1 MNTQACI
8 SKVLLL
14 TCLLGFPFS
23 APAQTDATKP
33 GQSASEASDKVRQAE
48 LLETERR
55 AFVIASLT
63 SLAEEARTYPDL
75 AVRARV
81 LARVAETLWVSD
93 SSSSRSLFR
102 RGWAAAKQADAKKP
116 SDNRKGKP
124 PPIVTALRRISGSD
138 LRMEVISLAAR
149 LDRLLGEEFLAK
161 LKDEKTVEA
170 KQSGS
175 DAASNDGWSVSEQMT
190 KRS

>member
-48 LLETERR
+48 LLQAERR

-81 LARVAETLWVSD
+81 LARVVSARVGRCGTGRCPGTGRQHERKSTAD
-93 SSSSRSLFR
+93 S
-102 RGWAAAKQADAKKP
+102 
-116 SDNRKGKP
+116 
-124 PPIVTALRRISGSD
+124 
-138 LRMEVISLAAR
+138 
-149 LDRLLGEEFLAK
+149 
-161 LKDEKTVEA
+161 
-170 KQSGS
+170 
-175 DAASNDGWSVSEQMT
+175 DGIATYQ
-190 KRS
+190 R